1 MSVWMLIITLVSLD
15 GSTSAITI
23 ANSGTVEN
31 NTESACRTAGAEM
44 VQQYYDQL
52 GQNVA
57 IFWDCKAVSVKE
69 FGKAYIR
76 PI

>member
-1 MSVWMLIITLVSLD
+1 MLIITLVSLD
-15 GSTSAITI
+15 GSSFAITT

-31 NTESACRTAGAEM
+31 NTESACRTAGTEI

-57 IFWDCKAVSVKE
+57 IFWDCKEVSVKE
-69 FGKAYIR
+69 FSEAYTKTI
-76 PI
+76 